1 MLELQAEITAEV
13 EAENNRIA
21 RLPRQRLTRER
32 MASVDNNLSLSYT
45 HTHTHTVS
53 LIICASA
60 SLLQ

>member
-32 MASVDNNLSLSYT
+32 MASVDNNLSLLY
-45 HTHTHTVS
+45 THTHTVS